1 MATLKDIADRAG
13 VSISTVSRIL
23 NQDDRFNAS
32 DETRKKIIQ
41 IAQDF
46 EYKKNSLTLL
56 NEELL
61 KRKFICILLY
71 DEMIEITD
79 PYYLLI
85 RTGIK
90 DECERQNACVEFTFD
105 TRHNVETY
113 DGVIVV
119 GSHSKWSSAEGIAE
133 RLVNKALVFVDFN
146 PGVKGADSVVPN
158 FKMMVET
165 ALNHFT
171 KLGYHAIGYL
181 GGVEY
186 DSAHKMINDKRY
198 SHFENYMKHEKL
210 FNPKYIFT
218 DDGNSMQVGY
228 KLMRSAI
235 ENNLLP
241 RALFVETDT
250 MAIGVIKALNE
261 YNIKIPQE
269 VAIVSC
275 NDIPTARYLQPALTS
290 IRINSDT
297 IGKLSVSTLVER
309 IKNNR
314 AVDINI
320 LVDNALKVRNT
331 CGEEEW
337 LDERINK
344 ND

>member
-46 EYKKNSLTLL
+46 EYKKSSFSFIND
-56 NEELL
+56 NVA
-61 KRKFICILLY
+61 KRSFICLLLY
-71 DEMIEITD
+71 NEMIEITD

-90 DECERQNACVEFTFD
+90 EECDRQNTTIKFTFD
-105 TRHNVETY
+105 ALIDIDKY
-113 DGVIVV
+113 DGIIVV
-119 GSHSKWSSAEGIAE
+119 GSHSRWSKTEDFKEKLNDKPLI
-133 RLVNKALVFVDFN
+133 FVDFN

-165 ALNHFT
+165 SLDHF
-171 KLGYHAIGYL
+171 KQLGYSSIGYL

-186 DSAHKMINDKRY
+186 DSNHLMISDMRY
-198 SHFENYMKHEKL
+198 SHFENYMKREKL

-218 DDGNSMQVGY
+218 DDGNSMKVGY
-228 KLMRSAI
+228 KLTRMAI
-235 ENNLLP
+235 ENNTLP

-250 MAIGVIKALNE
+250 MAIGVLKALNE
-261 YNIKIPQE
+261 YDIKIPEE

-275 NDIPTARYLQPALTS
+275 NDIPTAGYLQPALTS
-290 IRINSDT
+290 VRIHSDT
-297 IGKLSVSTLVER
+297 IGKLSVSTLIER
-309 IKNNR
+309 INNNR
-314 AVDINI
+314 KIDINI
-320 LVDNALKVRNT
+320 LVDNELKVRNT
-331 CGEEEW
+331 CGKKE
-337 LDERINK
+337 
-344 ND
+344 